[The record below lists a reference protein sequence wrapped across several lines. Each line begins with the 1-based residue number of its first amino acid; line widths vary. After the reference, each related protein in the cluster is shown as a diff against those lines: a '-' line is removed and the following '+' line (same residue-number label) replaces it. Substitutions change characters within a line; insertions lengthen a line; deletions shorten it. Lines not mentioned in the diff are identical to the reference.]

1 MASLDYSRFANI
13 GDSDDSSDDEGMTI
27 KSSSAQP
34 PHQALPSDLSKRLQ
48 EMASHPGAL
57 ENFDAEIE
65 AMKQAALKQKSS
77 PGELGE
83 DAGAKI
89 GARAE
94 ALHDKLAQMQ
104 LQKESMDAQMARL
117 EQLAS
122 AGDPASVSRLGAA
135 LARPL
140 RKGESGALF
149 HAPLHPTVPLPGAQ
163 VLRGAG
169 HVCPRHP
176 AHDGGQRQGLD

>member
-65 AMKQAALKQKSS
+65 AIKQAALKQKSS

-83 DAGAKI
+83 DAGA
-89 GARAE
+89 AA
-94 ALHDKLAQMQ
+94 
-104 LQKESMDAQMARL
+104 
-117 EQLAS
+117 
-122 AGDPASVSRLGAA
+122 LGA
-135 LARPL
+135 P
-140 RKGESGALF
+140 S
-149 HAPLHPTVPLPGAQ
+149 APVAAPPPPFRTRS
-163 VLRGAG
+163 RGWT
-169 HVCPRHP
+169 R
-176 AHDGGQRQGLD
+176 